1 MEGNNWID
9 MFAKALGIYLGKIK
23 GLRNVADD
31 DLLRRDLM
39 KGQIKIKISE
49 IVEVV
54 ISFWRKQA

>member
-9 MFAKALGIYLGKIK
+9 IFAKALGIYLGKIK

-54 ISFWRKQA
+54 I